1 MRLLKLDNT
10 AKTLT
15 EDKNVYRVEGFS
27 CANCA
32 GKFEKN
38 VKQLPGVQGAKVNFG
53 ASKIDVVGNVTVEE
67 LEEAGAFENLKV
79 VPEKSRRRVE
89 PVIIKDK
96 NVYRVEGFSCASCA
110 GKFEKYVKQLQGVQD
125 AKGNV
130 GACKIDVVGNV
141 TVEELEEAGAF
152 ENLKV
157 VTEKSRR
164 RVEPVIIKDKNVYR
178 VEGFSCANCAG
189 KFEKNVK
196 QLSRVQDAKVNFG
209 ASK

>member
-96 NVYRVEGFSCASCA
+96 NVYRVEGFSCANCA
-110 GKFEKYVKQLQGVQD
+110 GKFEKNVKRLPGVQG
-125 AKGNV
+125 AKVNF
-130 GACKIDVVGNV
+130 GASKIDVVGNV

-157 VTEKSRR
+157 VPEKSRR

-196 QLSRVQDAKVNFG
+196 QLS
-209 ASK
+209 

>member
-1 MRLLKLDNT
+1 

-67 LEEAGAFENLKV
+67 LEEAGAFGNLKV
-79 VPEKSRRRVE
+79 VAETSRRRVE
-89 PVIIKDK
+89 
-96 NVYRVEGFSCASCA
+96 
-110 GKFEKYVKQLQGVQD
+110 
-125 AKGNV
+125 
-130 GACKIDVVGNV
+130 
-141 TVEELEEAGAF
+141 T
-152 ENLKV
+152 
-157 VTEKSRR
+157 
-164 RVEPVIIKDKNVYR
+164 VIIKDKNVYR

-196 QLSRVQDAKVNFG
+196 QLSGVQDAKVNFG
-209 ASK
+209 ASKIDVFGNASLEDLEKAGAFEN